1 MDIAGQKA
9 VVIFHSLTVNNV
21 ESSSGIFIGT
31 NHALGWSSYAKTN
44 QGFGSISD
52 SSLSHSL
59 GIVHDPDIVDAGV
72 RDVRSIHLSETP
84 NQAQQSIVN
93 FESLRANSLNNGS
106 AIDLGDNKQLGWR
119 SSRKNNYG
127 ASKVVGRT
135 AMKQVAGFALDN
147 DTVDAPVISLGASG
161 DTSTV
166 IKNILI
172 SQNTDKPK
180 SE

>member
-9 VVIFHSLTVNNV
+9 VVIFHSLTVNSI
-21 ESSSGIFIGT
+21 EDSSGIFIGT

-44 QGFGSISD
+44 QGFGVLSD
-52 SSLSHSL
+52 ASLSHSVSV
-59 GIVHDPDIVDAGV
+59 VHDPDIVDAGI

-93 FESLRANSLNNGS
+93 FGSIHANTLTNGS

-119 SSRKNNYG
+119 TSRKNNYG
-127 ASKVVGRT
+127 SSKVLGRSM
-135 AMKQVAGFALDN
+135 MKQVAGFAVDN

-180 SE
+180 TE